1 MMKIHTFP
9 TDLKVSGQLFHVPGA
24 AVEGGFTAG
33 SVRIMSPEPGGRS
46 VLEVQL
52 ALRDEWQAPRMSW
65 LMSKTNGQAFRVR
78 LTKTPQLITS
88 NSLLAPAF
96 NAWPRDEDQWH
107 APTLKNDLQTVF
119 VTNALEGS
127 NVVVID
133 IAPIGPIV
141 QPGHVIGH
149 RDHTYMC
156 DDVEYISATRARITV
171 TPPLRKNVS
180 TGDTCLFTP
189 WFLGTIS
196 NGSEIT
202 TLYESAQRGHL
213 QPGKIVFSEMIL

>member
-52 ALRDEWQAPRMSW
+52 ALRDEWNAPWISW

-88 NSLLAPAF
+88 KSLLAPAF
-96 NAWPRDEDQWH
+96 SAWPRDDEEWQ
-107 APTLKNDLQTVF
+107 APTLRNDLQTVF
-119 VTNALEGS
+119 ITGALEGT
-127 NVVVID
+127 NIVVID
-133 IAPIGPIV
+133 VGPIGPILK
-141 QPGHVIGH
+141 PGHVIGH
-149 RDHTYMC
+149 LDHTYMC
-156 DDVEYISATRARITV
+156 DDVEYVSATQARVTI
-171 TPPLRKNVS
+171 TPPLRKNVTAGS
-180 TGDTCLFTP
+180 TCLFTP
-189 WFLGTIS
+189 WYLGTIS

-202 TLYESAQRGHL
+202 ALYESAQRGHI
-213 QPGKIVFSEMIL
+213 QPGKIVFTEVIL